1 MSRFVAYLKW
11 CMTLPI
17 LTCKNLVVRT
27 RDLYSFSITPC
38 NRNLKII
45 FMESVWDSLLYS
57 PCIIFAVCPP
67 LYLGSKMRW
76 WGISG
81 TALPRWLQRSLW
93 CKPHLYGTRWALVSD
108 TLTMGNSL
116 LWQERNKSFRTIIF
130 LANHPSFPN
139 LFLWSLPH
147 LVHILH

>member
-38 NRNLKII
+38 YRSLKIV
-45 FMESVWDSLLYS
+45 FMESVWHSLLYS
-57 PCIIFAVCPP
+57 PCIIFGVCPR
-67 LYLGSKMRW
+67 LYLGSKRRW

-81 TALPRWLQRSLW
+81 TALPSWRQRSLW
-93 CKPHLYGTRWALVSD
+93 CKPHLYGTRCALVLD
-108 TLTMGNSL
+108 TLAMGNSL
-116 LWQERNKSFRTIIF
+116 LWQEGNKSFRAIVF

-139 LFLWSLPH
+139 LFLWSLPQ